1 MQNCVF
7 CKIRK
12 GEIPSTILY
21 NDEDFMI
28 IKDINPQ
35 AKIHLVSI
43 PQNHVARLHML
54 DQDGALLIGKI
65 IGKISNMQ
73 KELGIEGGYRLMIN
87 QGENGGQTVDHIH
100 IHILGGE
107 KLKD

>member
-1 MQNCVF
+1 MQNCIF

-21 NDEDFMI
+21 KDEDFMI

-35 AKIHLVSI
+35 AKIHLVAI
-43 PQNHVARLHML
+43 PKNHVARLNML
-54 DQDGALLIGKI
+54 DESEAELIGKI

-73 KELGIEGGYRLMIN
+73 KELGIEEGYRLIIN

-107 KLKD
+107 KLL